1 MHLAG
6 ADIDECA
13 LNPNLCPTL
22 RQCENTPG
30 GYECNCIAGYQENV
44 LTGNCEREW
53 EGVGVRVGD
62 GGSGRVWV

>member
-1 MHLAG
+1 MRVGDG
-6 ADIDECA
+6 ASGRVWV
-13 LNPNLCPTL
+13 

-62 GGSGRVWV
+62 GGSGRV